1 LGRML
6 RPHARRGPE
15 LASEMH
21 RRSHNSGGVQLVGAR
36 HPGSLRDPVVRAT
49 AAPIGRQR
57 SGRKVG
63 MLLRLA
69 DVPALAGGC
78 GVSSRA
84 KVARTCLR
92 GLRPRG
98 FTDVRSAYR
107 RRMTGIDPQPR
118 VTTVYAR
125 QDCVRWGG
133 RGPFHWTAE
142 CIEGRGLVGLEVRQ
156 AEAMSTC
163 GRASCARL
171 ATDGAA
177 SPEIMF
183 AATPRRAG
191 RDRTATGRRRLSP
204 FTRRERFDC
213 SRRDRSGPCCQHRSR
228 VRA

>member
-15 LASEMH
+15 LASERH

-36 HPGSLRDPVVRAT
+36 HLGSLRDPVVRAT

-98 FTDVRSAYR
+98 FTDVKVGISLSDDGHRPPATGHDGVRAPGLRAMGRPRPVPLDSRVHR
-107 RRMTGIDPQPR
+107 RP
-118 VTTVYAR
+118 
-125 QDCVRWGG
+125 
-133 RGPFHWTAE
+133 
-142 CIEGRGLVGLEVRQ
+142 
-156 AEAMSTC
+156 
-163 GRASCARL
+163 
-171 ATDGAA
+171 
-177 SPEIMF
+177 
-183 AATPRRAG
+183 RAG
-191 RDRTATGRRRLSP
+191 RARGPSGRGDVEPAAVQAVRDSRPTEQLRRRSCSP
-204 FTRRERFDC
+204 PRLGEPVAIGQPQDAAG
-213 SRRDRSGPCCQHRSR
+213 SHRLPAANASTAR
-228 VRA
+228 GGIGQGRAASTVPV